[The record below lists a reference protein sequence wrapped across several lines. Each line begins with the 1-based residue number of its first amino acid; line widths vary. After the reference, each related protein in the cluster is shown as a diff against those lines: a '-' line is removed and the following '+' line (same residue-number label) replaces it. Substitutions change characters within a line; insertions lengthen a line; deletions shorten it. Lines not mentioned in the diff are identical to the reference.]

1 MISLQDG
8 LSCDFSNPN
17 FVKNTCHRGY
27 IHIFFFSMCN
37 EMMMFYMNIIQER
50 LITVSAL
57 FIILCNVWYM
67 NFQVTFQC
75 KTLLQ
80 YLQLLG
86 FSSLCVL
93 KHLPEDTFMWKEYSN
108 MCIDVPS
115 SLCVYKCTRRSLLF
129 EKLNSQWLD
138 WYMSTINCLMWRQQI
153 VITND
158 I

>member
-1 MISLQDG
+1 M
-8 LSCDFSNPN
+8 DFH
-17 FVKNTCHRGY
+17 V
-27 IHIFFFSMCN
+27 IFQIRILWKILVTEATFIYFFSSMCN

-57 FIILCNVWYM
+57 LIILCNVWYM
-67 NFQVTFQC
+67 SFQVTFQC

-80 YLQLLG
+80 YLHLLG
-86 FSSLCVL
+86 FFSLYVL
-93 KHLPEDTFMWKEYSN
+93 KRLPEDTFMWKEYSN

-129 EKLNSQWLD
+129 EKLNSQLLD
-138 WYMSTINCLMWRQQI
+138 WYISTINCLMWRQQI